1 MVFLYFVSAFV
12 AADVC
17 FDIDDRIDLINNIEC
32 RMNYKNPA
40 QSCDEISAKA
50 NRCQIDR
57 ANAICQWEE
66 STKQ

>member
-32 RMNYKNPA
+32 RMNYKNPT
-40 QSCDEISAKA
+40 Q
-50 NRCQIDR
+50 RR
-57 ANAICQWEE
+57 AV
-66 STKQ
+66 TR